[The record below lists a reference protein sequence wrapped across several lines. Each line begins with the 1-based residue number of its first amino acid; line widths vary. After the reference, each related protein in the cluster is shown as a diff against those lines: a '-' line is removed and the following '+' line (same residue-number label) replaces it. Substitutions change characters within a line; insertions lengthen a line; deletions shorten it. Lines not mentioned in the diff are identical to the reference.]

1 MLLSGLVYIKIF
13 THLPKIKEK
22 IRYIFQI
29 QKKYTEK
36 KHQKTVAEDL
46 AIKSVILHY
55 CSCYCKFYRKI

>member
-29 QKKYTEK
+29 QKNIQK
-36 KHQKTVAEDL
+36 KNIRKPWQKTWQSKV
-46 AIKSVILHY
+46 
-55 CSCYCKFYRKI
+55 